1 MYREKANKLFHPRMS
16 PLTRR
21 VSPRAGELL
30 VNEIAPRIYGT
41 VPRSLEDVELYSE
54 AESWHRRGAKHAPNR
69 CER

>member
-1 MYREKANKLFHPRMS
+1 M
-16 PLTRR
+16 
-21 VSPRAGELL
+21 SPRAGELL